1 MKWLIRLVIRFYR
14 YAIRPALHAMGG
26 PASGCR
32 FHPSCSQYFLDAV
45 EEWGS
50 IRGSALGIWRILR
63 CHPWGK
69 CGYDP
74 VPKRQG
80 NAAPE
85 DSQNTQ
91 DHGS

>member
-1 MKWLIRLVIRFYR
+1 MKWLIKLIIRFYR
-14 YAIRPALHAMGG
+14 YALRPVIHALSG
-26 PASGCR
+26 PTCGCR
-32 FHPSCSQYFLDAV
+32 YHPSCSQYFLDAV
-45 EEWGS
+45 DEWGS

-74 VPKRQG
+74 VPQRQ
-80 NAAPE
+80 
-85 DSQNTQ
+85 DSPRHSLSSKNQ